1 MVCWTLTTLIFWI
14 NSVHSE
20 LGTGMNY
27 ASEFLFLGF
36 QTMFPGSRTVGT
48 STQIFSNR
56 SWGHSCSYSASY
68 LQSTQGFVIKI
79 FKVITPSLQVGLVF
93 LLYQWLMIHMSLPLW
108 LFLFFDFSHFIMHQP
123 WVIQAHLRKN
133 PWPFISWPSINLH
146 LLSCL
151 SVTPKCAFG
160 SLTDS
165 PHPIA
170 LAPVL
175 GFTGQ
180 ISVRQQLFISVFL
193 GMYSGPNTAHDKKKC
208 GLPVI
213 LAICSK

>member
-36 QTMFPGSRTVGT
+36 QTMFPGSRTVVT

-68 LQSTQGFVIKI
+68 LQCTQGFVIKI

-108 LFLFFDFSHFIMHQP
+108 LFLFFDFSHFIMNTALSNTSSSKEKFLA
-123 WVIQAHLRKN
+123 I
-133 PWPFISWPSINLH
+133 H
-146 LLSCL
+146 LLAIYKSSSSQL
-151 SVTPKCAFG
+151 SFC
-160 SLTDS
+160 
-165 PHPIA
+165 HP
-170 LAPVL
+170 
-175 GFTGQ
+175 
-180 ISVRQQLFISVFL
+180 
-193 GMYSGPNTAHDKKKC
+193 
-208 GLPVI
+208 
-213 LAICSK
+213 